1 MLMPRDA
8 TVRARGPW
16 TVGTEEAAR
25 RGALAQQALEALR
38 GPTGRRA
45 RGRCRGPT
53 SCSSG
58 PPGAPRGRRD
68 AGAPGALR
76 VQRSALGATSPAG
89 APCALRGNTAPW
101 RPEAASPRPAPRPFV
116 LLTPHPNFLKQIRV
130 SPALLLGVNSY
141 KFSEGRVKHLSELK
155 LCIPV
160 MEQLHIQQPIHDIGF
175 FKNNSI
181 SGPNSLPE
189 PCHSVSHEVDST
201 SHPLTLG
208 GIRGLLHLMPAS
220 RWLVKGNEAWL
231 LFEHFWSS
239 ATTL

>member
-1 MLMPRDA
+1 
-8 TVRARGPW
+8 
-16 TVGTEEAAR
+16 
-25 RGALAQQALEALR
+25 
-38 GPTGRRA
+38 
-45 RGRCRGPT
+45 
-53 SCSSG
+53 
-58 PPGAPRGRRD
+58 
-68 AGAPGALR
+68 
-76 VQRSALGATSPAG
+76 
-89 APCALRGNTAPW
+89 
-101 RPEAASPRPAPRPFV
+101 
-116 LLTPHPNFLKQIRV
+116 
-130 SPALLLGVNSY
+130 
-141 KFSEGRVKHLSELK
+141 
-155 LCIPV
+155 

-239 ATTL
+239 ATTLWGRSPTGATCKGPVPARVSANSQHYLPALGGDKTSGDWSPAMIRSSPVERAQPSYRVLPAAVADWWVQINVVFLGYSDFGWFGIIALGTGVNVQFRFICTCAK